1 MTTVPAAS
9 HFVVR
14 DSIRLHHLDW
24 GEDGGEKTTPP
35 RPTILLVHGSRLHA
49 HVWNDFCRRFR
60 DRYRIVAVDQRGHG
74 DSGWC
79 ESRNYGL
86 EDFYQDL
93 LAVVTER
100 NLGRFTLIGH
110 SLGGRVSMLF
120 AERHPSHV
128 DRLVLVDIA
137 AGRPANIAPDAD
149 LSRIAE
155 TPPPRSFDTPEEACD
170 YLGQIMFRAPR
181 YMIEESVRHGMR
193 RLDDGRYTWKYDP
206 ALLQRTRGAAPAVD
220 LWSTVGRIEAP
231 TLLQYGA
238 VSRVVDEPLAQRMA
252 ATMPRCRIE
261 RIDEAG
267 HALFTDQPDAFATSV
282 GRFLE
287 IA

>member
-1 MTTVPAAS
+1 MTAVAARS

-14 DSIRLHHLDW
+14 EGIRLHHLDW
-24 GEDGGEKTTPP
+24 GSAD

-49 HVWNDFCRRFR
+49 HVWNDFCRRFH

-79 ESRNYGL
+79 ADRNYTL

-93 LAVVTER
+93 RAVVAER
-100 NLGRFTLIGH
+100 NLQRFTLIGH

-120 AERHPSHV
+120 AERHPERV
-128 DRLVLVDIA
+128 ERLVLVDIA
-137 AGRPANIAPDAD
+137 AGRPAGRAPNED

-155 TPPPRSFDTPEEACD
+155 TPPPRAFDTPDEACE
-170 YLGQIMFRAPR
+170 YLARLMFRAPR

-206 ALLQRTRGAAPAVD
+206 ALLQRAPAAPVD
-220 LWSTVGRIEAP
+220 LWSTVRRIEAS

-261 RIDEAG
+261 RIEAAG
-267 HALFTDQPDAFATSV
+267 HALFTDRPDAFAASV
-282 GRFLE
+282 GRFLD
-287 IA
+287 AG